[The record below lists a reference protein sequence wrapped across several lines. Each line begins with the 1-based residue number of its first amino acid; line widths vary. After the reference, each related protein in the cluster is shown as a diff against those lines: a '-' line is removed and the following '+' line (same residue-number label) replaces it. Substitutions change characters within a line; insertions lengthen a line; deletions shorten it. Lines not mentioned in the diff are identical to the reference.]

1 LISLYLTVRVAYNG
15 GLLPKEQCMQIQGIE
30 GMTTGQ
36 LQFELQRGAKF
47 VFYYYCVS
55 VLVITFRRP
64 SGIYFLRAGESSV
77 AKGVPWTLLTFVAGW
92 WGTPWGPIYSIQSL
106 VINFKG
112 GKDVT
117 AEVARQLNVGL
128 AVTPTT

>member
-1 LISLYLTVRVAYNG
+1 
-15 GLLPKEQCMQIQGIE
+15 MQIHGIE
-30 GMTTGQ
+30 GMTTSQ

-64 SGIYFLRAGESSV
+64 SEIYFLRADESPV
-77 AKGVPWTLLTFVAGW
+77 VKGLPWTLLTVVAGW
-92 WGTPWGPIYSIQSL
+92 WGIPWGPIYSFQSL
-106 VINFKG
+106 FLNLKG

-117 AEVARQLNVGL
+117 AQVARQLNV
-128 AVTPTT
+128 APAATTTPVS